1 VKIGNVPIDVEIGGQ
16 ALPCGYQ
23 KVRLCNIGDEDL
35 CVSIFLFLNRV
46 ASHAKRHLAHNS
58 KPPKSVREAPHSKF
72 VCSLYIGKIGHTYLS
87 IPFNIGR
94 WSRVG
99 DHFRHQIVRLVFA
112 GRSLL
117 PSKTLLRCGC
127 LSHLMMAQRET
138 YKVKLTELQAE
149 LVCRRS

>member
-1 VKIGNVPIDVEIGGQ
+1 MVV
-16 ALPCGYQ
+16 L
-23 KVRLCNIGDEDL
+23 
-35 CVSIFLFLNRV
+35 IFLFLNRV
-46 ASHAKRHLAHNS
+46 VSHAKRSLSPQFETSQIGPGSTAL
-58 KPPKSVREAPHSKF
+58 EI
-72 VCSLYIGKIGHTYLS
+72 CLQSLYGKIGHTYLS

>member
-1 VKIGNVPIDVEIGGQ
+1 MP
-16 ALPCGYQ
+16 
-23 KVRLCNIGDEDL
+23 
-35 CVSIFLFLNRV
+35 RV
-46 ASHAKRHLAHNS
+46 HLAHNS

-112 GRSLL
+112 RRSLL

-127 LSHLMMAQRET
+127 LSHLMMAQKET
-138 YKVKLTELQAE
+138 YKVKLTELQAKFAYMLSRGHKAPFKWPSSLQTE
-149 LVCRRS
+149 LANSFSLQA

>member
-1 VKIGNVPIDVEIGGQ
+1 MV
-16 ALPCGYQ
+16 AL
-23 KVRLCNIGDEDL
+23 
-35 CVSIFLFLNRV
+35 IFLFLNRV
-46 ASHAKRHLAHNS
+46 ASHAKRSLS
-58 KPPKSVREAPHSKF
+58 PQFETSQSVREAPHSKF
-72 VCSLYIGKIGHTYLS
+72 VCSLYFGKIGHTYLS

-112 GRSLL
+112 ERSLL

-127 LSHLMMAQRET
+127 LSHLMMAQREM